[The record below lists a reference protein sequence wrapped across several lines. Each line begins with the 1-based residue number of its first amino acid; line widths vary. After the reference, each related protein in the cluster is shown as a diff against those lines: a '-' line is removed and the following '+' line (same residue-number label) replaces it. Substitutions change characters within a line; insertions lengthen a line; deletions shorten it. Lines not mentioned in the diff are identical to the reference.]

1 MRHMFKYLGLATL
14 FVSQISLATTTP
26 TILELKTTTVK
37 VDGKTQQVYTIQQ
50 PDGTWGYRGT
60 EGQYFDTT
68 VKNEINVPSVI
79 HWHGLIL
86 PNNQDGVPIITQP
99 VIPAGGE
106 YHYHYKLIQS
116 GTYFMHSH
124 LGFQHQ
130 EFMSAPYIIEDP
142 HDPYKFDQEVI
153 VMFQDFS
160 FTNPKEIFKQLKE
173 NYPTPGLTP
182 NKTSMKMDDK
192 RGMSR
197 KMDMDDMPMA
207 ISDDDMQSTDTL
219 NTKKKPKNGMPM
231 MMNGKPDLNDVD
243 YDAFLTNYH
252 TLSDP
257 QIVTVK
263 PGSIV
268 RLRFID
274 SGAGSNFWIKLGQLS
289 GEAIA
294 FDGRNIKPLPGKTF
308 QIAMAQRIDILV
320 KIPTSGGAFPILG
333 QVEGTKRQTGL
344 ILATPGAKIPL
355 LSETA
360 MKPEPPL
367 NYQQELK
374 MKSLDPIPPK
384 PIQQIVTLDLT
395 GTMQGYVWKINGQ
408 VWPHI
413 KPIRLKQGERVELV
427 MNNHSNMAHP
437 IHLHGN
443 FFELTSIN
451 GKKIVDGPLH
461 DTFLVMPHT
470 QATFILDMQMPGKW
484 LLHCHMLYHMAAGM
498 MTLVIVEPNH

>member
-1 MRHMFKYLGLATL
+1 MQQSFKYLSLLSVLGL
-14 FVSQISLATTTP
+14 FVTQISLAAP

-37 VDGKTQQVYTIQQ
+37 VNGKTKQVYMIEQ
-50 PDGTWGYRGT
+50 PNGTWGYYGT
-60 EGQYFDTT
+60 KGQYFDAT
-68 VKNEINVPSVI
+68 VKNEIDVPSVI

-86 PNNQDGVPIITQP
+86 PNDQDGVPVITQP

-106 YHYHYKLIQS
+106 YHYHYKLQQA

-124 LGFQHQ
+124 VGFQHQ
-130 EFMSAPYIIEDP
+130 EFMAAPYIIEDP
-142 HDPYKFDQEVI
+142 NDPYKSDQEVV

-160 FTNPKEIFKQLKE
+160 FTNPKVIFQQLKD
-173 NYPTPGLTP
+173 NYPTPGLTDP
-182 NKTSMKMDDK
+182 NSMPTMDKKTMQ
-192 RGMSR
+192 GMH
-197 KMDMDDMPMA
+197 MDDMPMQV
-207 ISDDDMQSTDTL
+207 SDADMKSTD
-219 NTKKKPKNGMPM
+219 KMSMGKKPKDTMPM
-231 MMNGKPDLNDVD
+231 MMSGKMDLNDVD
-243 YDAFLTNYH
+243 YDAFLTNYR
-252 TLSDP
+252 TLQDP

-274 SGAGSNFWIKLGQLS
+274 SGAGSNFWIKLDKLK

-294 FDGRNIKPLPGKTF
+294 MDGRNIKPLPGNKF
-308 QIAMAQRIDILV
+308 QIAMAQRLDVLV
-320 KIPTSGGAFPILG
+320 EIPKNGGAFPILG

-344 ILATPGAKIPL
+344 ILVTPGAKVPQV
-355 LSETA
+355 SETA
-360 MKPEPPL
+360 ESVAPPL
-367 NYQQELK
+367 NYDQEWK
-374 MKSLDPIPPK
+374 MKSLDPIPAR
-384 PIQQIVTLDLT
+384 PIQKIVTLNLT
-395 GTMQGYVWKINGQ
+395 GTMNGYIWKINGQ
-408 VWPHI
+408 TWPHI

-427 MNNHSNMAHP
+427 MNNNSNMAHP

-484 LLHCHMLYHMAAGM
+484 LLHCHMLYHMASGM